1 MRSLAA
7 IALLLVTSQ
16 LADAGEAFRPDPA
29 AVRRHGPGYRYPQDG
44 WVVVHVEGQPYERGY
59 QHGTLLAPEIGD
71 YVKNLATQQSKADPS
86 NAYQAP
92 QAISCRDFATRKPL
106 PVAPAGPNAPDRRE
120 REVGAQ
126 AGSALWLLSDPMGY
140 RVLGPDGA
148 PLAR

>member
-1 MRSLAA
+1 MFTGSHKEVVGYHPVNRRPS
-7 IALLLVTSQ
+7 IE
-16 LADAGEAFRPDPA
+16 AG
-29 AVRRHGPGYRYPQDG
+29 G
-44 WVVVHVEGQPYERGY
+44 W
-59 QHGTLLAPEIGD
+59 
-71 YVKNLATQQSKADPS
+71 S

-92 QAISCRDFATRKPL
+92 QAISCRDFANRKPL
-106 PVAPAGPNAPDRRE
+106 PVAPAGPNAPDRRG